1 MEQGDDFEQRI
12 SRLFYKTSAQ
22 TVGARAED
30 AAIPKFG
37 RSGAFSNHLSKAGM
51 YKNHSLSTAVDRE
64 PYVDG
69 SKDWMDKIY

>member
-1 MEQGDDFEQRI
+1 MEQGDEFERRI
-12 SRLFYKTSAQ
+12 SKLFYRTSAQ
-22 TVGARAED
+22 TVGARAEE
-30 AAIPKFG
+30 AKVPEHG
-37 RSGAFSNHLSKAGM
+37 RTGAFSTHLAKAGL